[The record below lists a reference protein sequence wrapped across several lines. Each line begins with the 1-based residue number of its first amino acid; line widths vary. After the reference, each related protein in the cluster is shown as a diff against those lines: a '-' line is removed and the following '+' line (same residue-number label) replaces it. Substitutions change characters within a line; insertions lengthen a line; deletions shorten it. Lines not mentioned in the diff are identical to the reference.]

1 MTTFDKDLFDRQ
13 IRTYG
18 EAEVKQLCSSS
29 VAIINLAQSFGAEVG
44 KNLVLSG
51 VKNIYLFDNYNILD
65 KDVDNGFYYQS
76 SDIDKSRNIVI
87 KNKLSELNPY
97 CNIQIVSNLNEL
109 KDKCNVIVGLNLEKS
124 LLLLLSKFTREN
136 NIKLIIGVSYNSN
149 GFVFV
154 DAIDFVSNDPIGEN
168 HQILLITEN
177 MLSKKAIKNSES
189 FYINNDIFLSKD
201 TPHDYS
207 DGDKVELFNL
217 KGENVKQLEGQYIIK
232 VKNKYCFEIENM
244 LSSKESIAMHIVSG
258 NCRYIPKPK
267 EFKHLPWENINAS
280 MVEGFNQEED
290 FKIVKQLLD
299 NNLPW
304 ETVNNDDYKLVDNLI
319 DCNNQLVPV
328 ISVMGSLVS
337 NEVLKLLMMKYSPI
351 SQILVYNDESFN
363 KIYKDLDYSKIY
375 DDNLL
380 IVGSGAIGCELLKN
394 LVSIGVGRNGL
405 LTITDPDHIE
415 KSNLSRQFLF
425 RNEDISK
432 SKSQVACL
440 RAREFAINNNYNY
453 KALNKKISSDDMKF
467 VDELFSINNIVFNA
481 LDNNIARR
489 FVDSQCFKYN
499 LPLFESGTMGMKGNT
514 QPVIPFLTET
524 YSNSNDVS
532 DERDFPICTIKNF
545 PSIIQHTIHWA
556 RDHFE
561 LFNRIPQ
568 TFARFRDDINF
579 VDKLNSVE
587 KYQVIK
593 DIQMFVKYNPTNWKD
608 CVKWSLDFYYEN
620 YRDNILQLLHCF
632 PKDHKNDD
640 GSEFWSKGKTAPEP
654 LNFNFKENQMMVIE
668 GFSKIMMNL
677 LNIKDNYSKEELYNY
692 LTILNDNYPE
702 YVVKDNQKIAKND
715 EELKSFTQEEIVFNY
730 YNYHHLFQRDYVNQE
745 FEKDNDDNYHIMF
758 ITGASNSRAENYKID
773 PVSFDMTKGIVGRII
788 PAIATTTS
796 IVAGLIT
803 IEYLK
808 YKSGL
813 DKLEDYKSW
822 FVNLAINTM
831 VDGEPVKM
839 KNIKIK
845 DKEFNGWTKF
855 EETNNLTLN
864 EFIKKWSDI
873 LKEEI
878 NMVVYDSSILYSE
891 FTGDDNLEKYLL
903 DILKENDID
912 LKTQKVE
919 LFVSSDE
926 NDDLPIINVIL
937 KD

>member
-29 VAIINLAQSFGAEVG
+29 VGIINLAQSFGAEVG

-51 VKNIYLFDNYNILD
+51 VKNIYLLDNYNILNN
-65 KDVDNGFYYQS
+65 DVEYGFYYQS
-76 SDIDKSRNIVI
+76 TDLNKSRNIVI

-124 LLLLLSKFTREN
+124 LLLQLSKFTREN

-154 DAIDFVSNDPIGEN
+154 DAIDFVSSDPIGEN
-168 HQILLITEN
+168 HQTLLITEN
-177 MLSKKAIKNSES
+177 MLSKKEIKNSES

-217 KGENVKQLEGQYIIK
+217 KGENVEQLEGQYIIK
-232 VKNKYCFEIENM
+232 VKNKYCFQIENM
-244 LSSKESIAMHIVSG
+244 LSKENMHSINMHIVSG
-258 NCRYIPKPK
+258 NCKYIPKSK
-267 EFKHLPWENINAS
+267 EFNHLSWENINSS

-290 FKIVKQLLD
+290 FKIVNKLLD
-299 NNLPW
+299 NLM
-304 ETVNNDDYKLVDNLI
+304 DF
-319 DCNNQLVPV
+319 NNQSIPV
-328 ISVMGSLVS
+328 ISVVGSLVS
-337 NEVLKLLMMKYSPI
+337 NEVLKLLMNKYSPI

-363 KIYKDLDYSKIY
+363 KIYKELDYSKIY
-375 DDNLL
+375 DDKLL

-432 SKSQVACL
+432 SKSEVASN
-440 RAREFAINNNYNY
+440 RAKEFAKNNNNYYNY
-453 KALNKKISSDDMKF
+453 RALNKKVSSDDMKF
-467 VDELFSINNIVFNA
+467 VDELFSVNNIVFNA
-481 LDNNIARR
+481 LDNNVARR
-489 FVDSQCFKYN
+489 FVDSLCFKYN

-532 DERDFPICTIKNF
+532 DEKDFPICTIKNF

-561 LFNRIPQ
+561 MFSRMPLTFNK
-568 TFARFRDDINF
+568 FKDDINF
-579 VDKLNSVE
+579 VDKLSSVE
-587 KYQVIK
+587 KNQVIM
-593 DIQMFVKYNPTNWKD
+593 DIKTFVKYNPSTWKD

-620 YRDNILQLLHCF
+620 YRDNILQLLYCF
-632 PKDHKNDD
+632 PQYHTNDD
-640 GSEFWSKGKTAPEP
+640 GSNFWSKGKTAPEP
-654 LNFNFKENQMMVIE
+654 LLFNFTENQMMVIE
-668 GFSKIMMNL
+668 GFSRIMMNL
-677 LNIKDNYSKEELYNY
+677 LNIQEVYTKDELFNF
-692 LTILNDNYPE
+692 LNILNTNYPE
-702 YVVKDNQKIAKND
+702 YIIKDKKIAKND
-715 EELKSFTQEEIVFNY
+715 EELQQMKEQKEDDLENFKY
-730 YNYHHLFQRDYVNQE
+730 KDYHYLFQREFVNQE
-745 FEKDNDDNYHIMF
+745 FEKDNDNNYHVMF
-758 ITGASNSRAENYKID
+758 ITGASNSRAENYKINT
-773 PVSFDMTKGIVGRII
+773 VSFDETKGIVGRII

-796 IVAGLIT
+796 LVAGLIT

-808 YKSGL
+808 YKAGL
-813 DKLEDYKSW
+813 NKLDDYKSW
-822 FVNLAINTM
+822 FVNLAINTFIAG
-831 VDGEPVKM
+831 DPIEM
-839 KNIKIK
+839 KKIKIK

-855 EETNNLTLN
+855 EETENSKGFTLDM
-864 EFIKKWSDI
+864 FIKKWSKK
-873 LKEEI
+873 LEEDI
-878 NMVVYDSSILYSE
+878 NMVVYDSTILYSD
-891 FTGDDNLEKYLL
+891 FMDDEQTNLNKNLVDLL
-903 DILKENDID
+903 KDCGINSNQ
-912 LKTQKVE
+912 TVE
-919 LFVSSDE
+919 LFVSSDN
-926 NDDLPIINVIL
+926 NDDLPVITY
-937 KD
+937 KVNFED